1 MPFRPVW
8 DGKGHPLILGTG
20 GGGSMSTKT
29 KDVEQLAYH
38 GAEME
43 SGSLLSTMR
52 HSAAHVM
59 AAAVLQMFP
68 DAKFG
73 IGPAI
78 ENGFYYDFELP
89 RPITPED
96 FPEIEERM
104 RRLVEEDHPFIRE
117 EISRQQAKEM
127 FRDQPYK
134 LEIIDDLPEDA
145 VISIYKMAHF
155 TDLCRGPHVEST
167 GKIGPFKLLSVA
179 SAYWRG
185 DEKRPQLQ
193 RIYGTA
199 FPTQEELDDY
209 LWRLEEAKRR
219 DHRKIGKDL
228 ELFMISDEVGP
239 GLVLWLPK
247 GSIIRRELENFIV
260 KAETRGG
267 YQHVYTPH
275 IAKLDLYKISG
286 HWQHYRDSMFPPMV
300 LEDGEEYELRPMNCP
315 HHIMIYK
322 HSLRSYR
329 DLPLRIAELGTVYRY
344 EKSGELTGMSRVR
357 GFTINDA
364 HIFCRPEQLKD
375 EFIKV
380 IQLMHEVYRAVGFH
394 DYVYRLS
401 LRDPSD
407 KEKYV
412 EGDEMWNNA
421 ENAIRQALDELGA
434 DYVEAEGE
442 AAFYGPK
449 LDVMVRD
456 VLGREFAASTNQLD
470 FYLPERFDLEYI
482 DADGE
487 RRRPV
492 MIHRAP
498 IGSME
503 RFFAFL
509 TEQHAGAFPV
519 WLSPVQVVVIPIA
532 DRHIPYAEEV
542 ASAFSRH
549 NVRVNVDAR
558 NERMNAKIR
567 DAQMHKIPYML
578 IVGDKE
584 AQAGT
589 VAVRKRSGEDL
600 KGQPVQD
607 VVQMVLD
614 DIREYK

>member
-1 MPFRPVW
+1 MPFRPVR
-8 DGKGHPLILGTG
+8 DGKGHPLILGIG
-20 GGGSMSTKT
+20 GGPMSTKA
-29 KDVEQLAYH
+29 KDIEQLAYH

-104 RRLVEEDHPFIRE
+104 RRLIEEDHPFIRE

-239 GLVLWLPK
+239 GLVLWLPN

-260 KAETRGG
+260 KAEAREG

-275 IAKLDLYKISG
+275 IAKLGLYKTSG
-286 HWQHYRDSMFPPMV
+286 HWQHYRDAMFPPMV
-300 LEDGEEYELRPMNCP
+300 LEDGEEYELRPMTCP

-364 HIFCRPEQLKD
+364 HIFCRPDQLKE
-375 EFIKV
+375 EFIRV

-434 DYVEAEGE
+434 EYVEAEGE

-567 DAQMHKIPYML
+567 DAQMQKIPYML
-578 IVGDKE
+578 IVGDRE